1 MSLSFKVPV
10 KPQQRKPEMKQV
22 VSSVFRQ
29 KEKENPRADDPAPK
43 PVKPAPAQRKENDA
57 PKESAFLRMLRRRQM
72 GVAPEKPVPTEDA
85 FNPEVPISG
94 FGERALRAQGLKP
107 GQELGQNGFTDSS

>member
-22 VSSVFRQ
+22 VSSMFREKEKE
-29 KEKENPRADDPAPK
+29 KEKENPRADDPVPEKA
-43 PVKPAPAQRKENDA
+43 KPAQAKPKEDA

-85 FNPEVPISG
+85 FNPDVPISG
-94 FGERALRAQGLKP
+94 FGERSLRAQGLKP
-107 GQELGQNGFTDSS
+107 GQELR